1 MGTSNSASGP
11 KGNQPNL
18 LPHWAPEGP
27 MPPTLPTSPPP
38 DNNGGDQPKDQQQ
51 NQTSHD
57 NLRPPSVSWNLPK
70 ISLTSFANR
79 GGSGRL
85 KRAARN
91 YVKAR
96 GGASTAAI
104 TGRSGRKTTARL
116 ANFIATG
123 IREGFAE
130 VARKLGIQDIT
141 SRNVHS
147 VLADFIDKIAPI
159 GATVENAIARK
170 ALIATITEVFEDME
184 VERKG
189 IGVLDQIKKE
199 DMQKIITSSIAN
211 YINERFQQELINRLE
226 RSKIDADYA
235 NQLSTQIRDYIIGL
249 IKLDMDVNNIDNFD
263 WESPEGT
270 KRIQDYYNKAYR
282 LLGEEE

>member
-1 MGTSNSASGP
+1 MGTSNSATGP

-18 LPHWAPEGP
+18 LPPWAPEGP
-27 MPPTLPTSPPP
+27 MPSAPPAFSP
-38 DNNGGDQPKDQQQ
+38 DGNEGDQPKDQQE
-51 NQTSHD
+51 NQIPNDS
-57 NLRPPSVSWNLPK
+57 LRPPSVSWNQPK
-70 ISLTSFANR
+70 AALTSFANR

-85 KRAARN
+85 KKTTRN
-91 YVKAR
+91 YVRAR

-116 ANFIATG
+116 ANFIVSG
-123 IREGFAE
+123 IKEGFAE
-130 VARKLGIQDIT
+130 AAKKLGIQDIT

-159 GATVENAIARK
+159 GATIENTIARK
-170 ALIATITEVFEDME
+170 ALIATITEIFEDME
-184 VERKG
+184 VEKKG
-189 IGVLDQIKKE
+189 IGVLDQIKEE
-199 DMQKIITSSIAN
+199 DMQKIIVSSIAN

-235 NQLSTQIRDYIIGL
+235 NQLSMQIRDYIIGL
-249 IKLDMDVNNIDNFD
+249 IKLDIGQNNIKNFD

-270 KRIQDYYNKAYR
+270 KRIQGYYEKAYR
-282 LLGEEE
+282 LLGEEK